1 MVTMNN
7 HSSVRLISIDAFR
20 GLTMLLLIPDVFG
33 GFSFH
38 EMARRFPDS
47 AIWSSLSSMF
57 NHAQWSGATI
67 WDLIMP
73 AFVFIVGVSIPYS
86 YTVRKQH
93 GDSDKQIF
101 FHALLRA
108 FTLIILGVT
117 LLTPIQTMADFL
129 WPFLILAL
137 GLPVPAFIFRILRID
152 FQKRHRLINAV
163 WLGSILSFSTIRL
176 FLEFDRIPGFHL
188 GNILSQIGLS
198 YVFAFLLVNR
208 IRVMQGLTA
217 ATILAIYWFA
227 FLLYPPPSIG
237 FDLAT
242 VGVLPSDETYI
253 GYFAHW
259 NKNTNLAAAF
269 DLWFLNLFP
278 RPEPFLFNSHGYQT
292 LNFIPTI
299 VSMIFGVMVGE
310 YLQSKRPRTEL
321 RNGLFAASGLAI
333 LGGVL
338 GGWLLCPVVKSIWTP
353 SWVLFSTGC
362 ILTIFAFLYHV
373 IDVQNRRRWTFPLV
387 VAGRNPLLLYILALN
402 YRWWVLAPLRHT
414 VGLSLSTVSW
424 APVLE
429 SVICGFSLWLLAL
442 ALYRFKI
449 FIRL

>member
-1 MVTMNN
+1 MDKRFNA
-7 HSSVRLISIDAFR
+7 RLISLDTFR

-33 GFSFH
+33 GFSFY
-38 EMARRFPDS
+38 EMAHRFPDS
-47 AIWSSLSSMF
+47 AVWSSLSGMF
-57 NHAQWSGATI
+57 THAQWSGATI

-86 YTVRKQH
+86 YAIRKQH
-93 GDSDKQIF
+93 GDSDKRIF

-117 LLTPIQTMADFL
+117 LLIPIQTMPDFL

-137 GLPVPAFIFRILRID
+137 SLPITTFIFRILRID
-152 FQKRHRLINAV
+152 FQKRHRLIDTV
-163 WLGSILSFSTIRL
+163 WWGSILSSSTIHL

-208 IRVMQGLTA
+208 SRTMQGLTA
-217 ATILAIYWFA
+217 AMILAMYWLA
-227 FLLYPPPSIG
+227 FLSYPLPSAG
-237 FDLAT
+237 FDLNT
-242 VGVLPSDETYI
+242 VGVLPSDEIYI

-292 LNFIPTI
+292 LNFIPTM

-310 YLQSKRPRTEL
+310 YLHSNRPRTEL

-333 LGGVL
+333 FGGL
-338 GGWLLCPVVKSIWTP
+338 MGGWFLCPIVKSIWTP

-373 IDVQNRRRWTFPLV
+373 IDVRNRHGWTFPLV
-387 VAGRNPLLLYILALN
+387 VAGRNPLILYILALN
-402 YRWWVLAPLRHT
+402 YRWWVLAPWRHT
-414 VGLSLSTVSW
+414 LGPSLSTVAW

-429 SVICGFSLWLLAL
+429 SVICGLSLWLLAL